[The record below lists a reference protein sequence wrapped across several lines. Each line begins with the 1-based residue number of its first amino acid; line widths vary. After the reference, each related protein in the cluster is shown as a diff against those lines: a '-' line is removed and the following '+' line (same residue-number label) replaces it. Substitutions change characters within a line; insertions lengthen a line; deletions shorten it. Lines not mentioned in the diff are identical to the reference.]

1 MNVRNNVSRILLAPK
16 TTTVENEFDQ
26 ALIETELGDV
36 FVLLCAPVVD
46 KLATYVATIYRTA
59 VLIKDDEE
67 DGEEKLQLVI
77 NTGEPVYSKTFS
89 AVTPFFKR
97 CFLSELLECIENDN
111 ADTWENL
118 KKYFGGY
125 DNVPVLPQPS

>member
-16 TTTVENEFDQ
+16 TTTMENEFDQ

-59 VLIKDDEE
+59 VLIRDNEE

-89 AVTPFFKR
+89 VVTPFFKR
-97 CFLSELLECIENDN
+97 YFLSELLECIENDN